1 MRLCRFL
8 LDWGPQIKS
17 YQWHFFCVLLSSPHY
32 FCMMLTQVS
41 YWEASAVYLFVVCK
55 VMFLFY
61 ESNYV
66 GIKKGAHLNKYPT
79 HPLAYL

>member
-1 MRLCRFL
+1 
-8 LDWGPQIKS
+8 
-17 YQWHFFCVLLSSPHY
+17 
-32 FCMMLTQVS
+32 MMLTQVS